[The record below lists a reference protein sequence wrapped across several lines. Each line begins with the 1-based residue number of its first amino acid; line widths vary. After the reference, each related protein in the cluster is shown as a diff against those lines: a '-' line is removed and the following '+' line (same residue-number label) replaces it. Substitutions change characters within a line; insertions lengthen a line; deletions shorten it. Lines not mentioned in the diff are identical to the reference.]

1 MRQTHAGN
9 ATGEE
14 ATDHGAN
21 VVSCDRGLHRRCV
34 KVVPSHVDAPLVILA
49 ALAPI
54 QKTELLVAY
63 VALAGELLELRAVL
77 DLNTQ
82 VNHQTETQ
90 SNPRADTLRVIALMN
105 TPHSLPVYRYDSQD
119 RRLRAG
125 VLALEGRQ
133 AVEVALA
140 SRH

>member
-1 MRQTHAGN
+1 MRQKHAGN

-21 VVSCDRGLHRRCV
+21 VVSCDSGLHRRCV

-63 VALAGELLELRAVL
+63 VALAGELLKLRAVL

-82 VNHQTETQ
+82 VN
-90 SNPRADTLRVIALMN
+90 SIKP
-105 TPHSLPVYRYDSQD
+105 
-119 RRLRAG
+119 
-125 VLALEGRQ
+125 EGRH
-133 AVEVALA
+133 AAGDRTDE
-140 SRH
+140 HTT